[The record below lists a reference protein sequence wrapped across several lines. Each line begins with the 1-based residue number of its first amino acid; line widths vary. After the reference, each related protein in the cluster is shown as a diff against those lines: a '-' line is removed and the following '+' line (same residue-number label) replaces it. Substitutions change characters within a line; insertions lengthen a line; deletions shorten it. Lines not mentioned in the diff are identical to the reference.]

1 MLDATSLADA
11 DRWDDLIEQILAV
24 PSPYRAAPGSRCQPF
39 RGPRRPGRAGEPHRS
54 LADLVITI
62 LEQGDPGRAGAY

>member
-39 RGPRRPGRAGEPHRS
+39 R
-54 LADLVITI
+54 
-62 LEQGDPGRAGAY
+62 